1 MTMRAKPIVFALALS
16 ALAATC
22 LPAHAGSGSVTVVF
36 SKVGLI
42 AGIGGGN
49 GILTFHGKRYRF
61 DVTGLGVGATA
72 GVSATRFVGTVENL
86 DRPQDLAGTYTAA
99 GGGAAI
105 GAGVGRVRLQN
116 TRGVTLL
123 LRGVKFGIELTA
135 NLGSVEITMR

>member
-1 MTMRAKPIVFALALS
+1 MRPKPIALALALS
-16 ALAATC
+16 ALAATS
-22 LPAHAGSGSVTVVF
+22 LPAHAGSGTVTVVF
-36 SKVGLI
+36 SKMGLI

-86 DRPQDLAGTYTAA
+86 DRSQDLAGTYSAT

-105 GAGVGRVRLQN
+105 GTGVGRVRLHN
-116 TRGVTLL
+116 DRGVILL
-123 LRGVKFGIELTA
+123 LRGVKFGIEVTA
-135 NLGSVEITMR
+135 NFGSVEITMR